1 MSHNNKKISELPLAT
16 TPLAGTEEQE
26 IVQGGVNKRVAVS
39 EVGGNSGAWGSITGT
54 LSDQTDLNSALGL
67 KAALASPALTGTPTV
82 NGAGVAP
89 GLVPAATTGTA
100 VAFAVPQIYGTPASP
115 QTGNITLTTT
125 GLIVG
130 VIQKMYHNNATA
142 PTFGAEFV
150 KLSGNYVE
158 STLNIIHFEAYS
170 TSRIEYTVTQ
180 EI

>member
-1 MSHNNKKISELPLAT
+1 MSHNNKKISELPVAT
-16 TPLAGTEEQE
+16 APAGTELIE
-26 IVQGGVNKRVAVS
+26 IVQGGLNKQTTTQDIANL
-39 EVGGNSGAWGSITGT
+39 GGGGAWGSITGT
-54 LSDQTDLNSALGL
+54 LSAQTDLQTALDNR
-67 KAALASPALTGTPTV
+67 T
-82 NGAGVAP
+82 P

-115 QTGNITLTTT
+115 ATGNITLTTT

>member
-1 MSHNNKKISELPLAT
+1 MSHNNKKISELPLAN

-26 IVQGGVNKRVAVS
+26 IIQGGVNKRVAVS
-39 EVGGNSGAWGSITGT
+39 EVGGGGGAWGSITGT
-54 LSDQTDLNSALGL
+54 LSAQTDLQTELN
-67 KAALASPALTGTPTV
+67 
-82 NGAGVAP
+82 NRIP

-100 VAFAVPQIYGTPASP
+100 VAFAVPQIYGTPGSP
-115 QTGNITLTTT
+115 ATGNITLTTT